1 MKITESIWRCILS
14 MIVYITKEDI
24 AKLVNLKNQH
34 DQSIVVSEKEY
45 FVLFIL
51 KDNSRKMTIFSSI
64 FPEIIFSRYV
74 ICFSYTLRKFV
85 YLDYIK
91 MALGSKYFCKMSVI
105 DAEQGPE
112 YVGNNAKRWI
122 LKRVLQKKKARHI
135 FEKTSVSYTL
145 IRTRTCA
152 YQGVKNVMF

>member
-1 MKITESIWRCILS
+1 

-64 FPEIIFSRYV
+64 FPEIIFSRNV
-74 ICFSYTLRKFV
+74 ISFSYTLRKFV

-112 YVGNNAKRWI
+112 YVGNNAK
-122 LKRVLQKKKARHI
+122 
-135 FEKTSVSYTL
+135 S
-145 IRTRTCA
+145 
-152 YQGVKNVMF
+152 